1 MNYSLDTNVCIQYL
15 NGKDPGIAEH
25 LSACKQGDVFI
36 CSVVRYEL
44 LVGAHAST
52 HTQTLARRNHFLSA
66 FPSYAFDDAAASL
79 CSELRV
85 QLEAK
90 GQMIGA
96 YDVQIAAIALL
107 HNLTLVTHN
116 TREFSRVAR
125 LKLVDWQSKRA
136 R

>member
-1 MNYSLDTNVCIQYL
+1 MNYSLDTNVCIQHL
-15 NGKDPGIAEH
+15 NGKDPAVAER
-25 LSACKQGDVFI
+25 LSACTQGDVFI

-52 HTQTLARRNHFLSA
+52 HTQTFARRNHFLSA
-66 FPSYAFDDAAASL
+66 FPSYPFDDAAASL

-85 QLEAK
+85 QLETK

-96 YDVQIAAIALL
+96 YDIQIAAIALL

-116 TREFSRVAR
+116 TREFSRVAG